1 MTAMPAITRVE
12 VEHLARLARLKLSD
26 DELDHYAGQLDV
38 ILQSVARVSEVA
50 ADDIPPTSH
59 PLPVENVYRED
70 VAHPGLDRAT
80 VAAAAPAWEDDRF
93 RVPRILDEE

>member
-1 MTAMPAITRVE
+1 MTAITRAE
-12 VEHLARLARLKLSD
+12 VEHLARLARLQLSE

-59 PLPVENVYRED
+59 PIPVENVYRD
-70 VAHPGLDRAT
+70 DIAHPGLDRST
-80 VAAAAPAWEDDRF
+80 VAASAPSWEDDRF
-93 RVPRILDEE
+93 RVPRILGEE

>member
-1 MTAMPAITRVE
+1 MTAITRAD
-12 VEHLARLARLKLSD
+12 VEHLARLARLQLSE

-50 ADDIPPTSH
+50 AEDIPPTSH
-59 PLPVENVYRED
+59 PIPVENVYRDD
-70 VAHPGLDRAT
+70 VAMPGLDRAT
-80 VAAAAPAWEDDRF
+80 VAAGAPAWQDDRF

>member
-1 MTAMPAITRVE
+1 MTALTRAD
-12 VEHLARLARLKLSD
+12 VEHLARLARLSLTD
-26 DELDHYAGQLDV
+26 DELDHYATQMDV
-38 ILQSVARVSEVA
+38 ILQAVSRVAEVA

-59 PLPVENVYRED
+59 PIPMQNVYRD
-70 VAHPGLDRAT
+70 DIARPSLDRDE

>member
-1 MTAMPAITRVE
+1 MTAITRAD
-12 VEHLARLARLKLSD
+12 VEHLARLARLQLSE
-26 DELDHYAGQLDV
+26 DELDHYSGQLDV

-59 PLPVENVYRED
+59 PIPVENVYRDDIAKPGLERAD
-70 VAHPGLDRAT
+70 VAAS
-80 VAAAAPAWEDDRF
+80 APAWEDDRF

>member
-1 MTAMPAITRVE
+1 MTAITRGE
-12 VEHLARLARLKLSD
+12 VEHLARLARLRLSD

-50 ADDIPPTSH
+50 ADDIPPMSH
-59 PLPVENVYRED
+59 PIPVENVFRDD
-70 VAHPGLDRAT
+70 VARTGLDRAE
-80 VAAAAPAWEDDRF
+80 VAAGAPAWEDDRF

>member
-1 MTAMPAITRVE
+1 MAAITRGE
-12 VEHLARLARLKLSD
+12 VAHLAHLARLALDD
-26 DELDHYAGQLDV
+26 DELDHYAEQLDV

-59 PLPVENVYRED
+59 PVPLVNVYRPDE
-70 VAHPGLDRAT
+70 VSPCLTQSEALAS
-80 VAAAAPAWEDDRF
+80 APAVESGRF